1 MNEINKIDDMAKK
14 NKRRMPVIMS
24 DANQHIRER
33 AERKEKQREY
43 IVKKMAE
50 LRARQMAEYEANMK
64 QRETTTDAMTE

>member
-1 MNEINKIDDMAKK
+1 MAKK
-14 NKRRMPVIMS
+14 RKKSKKKLPVIMS
-24 DANQHIRER
+24 DANQHNRER

-64 QRETTTDAMTE
+64 QRESTVDAITE

>member
-1 MNEINKIDDMAKK
+1 
-14 NKRRMPVIMS
+14 MS
-24 DANQHIRER
+24 DANQHNRER

-64 QRETTTDAMTE
+64 QRESTMDAMTE